1 MGFMGD
7 KIDTIFWVETPEGV
21 NLSMRLASLP
31 IRMTAF
37 LLDMLFRLIIFIILA
52 VILGVFGDASQG
64 LFLVALFVLWWFYP
78 VLFEVMRAG
87 MTPGKSIMKIRV
99 LHGNGTP
106 VGWRSSMI
114 RNFLR
119 LADIVASVWGLEFLA
134 MFADSRNRR
143 LGDLA
148 ADTIVV
154 YADSQRSKV
163 FLPEV
168 EPLLPPVPLNPEEQ
182 KSFITFGERYH
193 MLSKQRQVELAEL
206 LEEIHGEKGAEAVKK
221 LYAYS
226 LGLAG
231 GEGVKDS

>member
-1 MGFMGD
+1 MGE

-31 IRMTAF
+31 VRMTAF
-37 LLDMLFRLIIFIILA
+37 LLDLIFRVIIFIVLA
-52 VILGVFGDASQG
+52 IVLGFLGDASQG
-64 LFLVALFVLWWFYP
+64 LILVSIFILWWFYP
-78 VLFEVMRAG
+78 VLFEVLQKG
-87 MTPGKSIMKIRV
+87 MTPGKRIMKIRV

-106 VGWRSSMI
+106 VGWKASMI

-119 LADIVASVWGLEFLA
+119 LADLMASVWGLEFIA

-154 YADSQRSKV
+154 YTDSQRSKV

-168 EPLLPPVPLNPEEQ
+168 MPLLPPVPLNSEEQ
-182 KSFITFGERYH
+182 KSFIAFGERYH
-193 MLSKQRQVELAEL
+193 MLSKQRQVELAEI
-206 LEEIHGEKGAEAVKK
+206 LEEMHGETGAAAVKK

>member
-1 MGFMGD
+1 MGD

-31 IRMTAF
+31 IRMTAY
-37 LLDMLFRLIIFIILA
+37 LLDFVFKGIIFIALA
-52 VILGVFGDASQG
+52 IILGLFGDASTG
-64 LFLVALFVLWWFYP
+64 LFLVAIFVLWWFYP
-78 VLFEVMRAG
+78 VLFEVLHQG
-87 MTPGKSIMKIRV
+87 MTPGKRIMKIRV

-119 LADIVASVWGLEFLA
+119 LADMFASIWGLEFLA

-148 ADTIVV
+148 ADSIVV

-168 EPLLPPVPLNPEEQ
+168 EPLLPPVALNPEEQ
-182 KSFITFGERYH
+182 KSFIAFGERYH
-193 MLSKQRQVELAEL
+193 MLSKQRQVELAEI
-206 LEEIHGEKGAEAVKK
+206 LEEIHGEEGAAAVKK

>member
-1 MGFMGD
+1 MGD
-7 KIDTIFWVETPEGV
+7 KIDTIFWVETPEGI

-31 IRMTAF
+31 IRMTAY
-37 LLDMLFRLIIFIILA
+37 LLDLIFRAVFFVVLA
-52 VILGVFGDASQG
+52 IVLSVLGDASQG
-64 LFLVALFVLWWFYP
+64 LFMLVVFILWWFYP
-78 VLFEVMRAG
+78 VLFEVFYKG
-87 MTPGKSIMKIRV
+87 MTPGKRIMKIRV

-106 VGWRSSMI
+106 IGWRSSMI

-119 LADIVASVWGLEFLA
+119 LADMIFSIWGLEFLA

-148 ADTIVV
+148 ADSIVV

-168 EPLLPPVPLNPEEQ
+168 EPLLPPVALNPEEQ
-182 KSFITFGERYH
+182 KSFISFGERYH
-193 MLSKQRQVELAEL
+193 MLSKQRQVELAEI
-206 LEEIHGEKGAEAVKK
+206 LEEMHGETGAAAVRK
-221 LYAYS
+221 LYSYS

>member
-1 MGFMGD
+1 MGD

-37 LLDMLFRLIIFIILA
+37 LLDLIFRVIIFIILA
-52 VILGVFGDASQG
+52 IILGVFGDASQG
-64 LFLVALFVLWWFYP
+64 LFLVAIFILWWFYP
-78 VLFEVMRAG
+78 VLFEVMRGG

-106 VGWRSSMI
+106 VGWRASMI

-119 LADIVASVWGLEFLA
+119 VADVFASVWGLEFIA

-182 KSFITFGERYH
+182 KSFIAFGERYH
-193 MLSKQRQVELAEL
+193 LLSKQRQVELAEI
-206 LEEIHGEKGAEAVKK
+206 LEEMHGEKGAVAVKK